1 MRYILDTDGY
11 VAYASV
17 ENEITC
23 DGESCVLYSGTI
35 PEGYT
40 SIEDWMSEAN
50 INAYK
55 IVDGNLVLDSARL
68 AYLEAKE
75 KSEENDNRHV
85 TAKELYDIINVQ
97 SSVTEED
104 FTAQIKG
111 SNLLVIDGAG
121 EQVIPRMTI
130 KKGVNWNDISNKTW
144 NELGG
149 ITQPS
154 NKVLTSVDV
163 NGNLYNGKGYK
174 IGYRL
179 NSSGNEVAA
188 SSNVILSGFIPYT
201 PSIGDVIRWKVDS
214 PVSTSSAEYFSCYD
228 ANHTKILSI
237 YASSL
242 GGSYTTTVDGTYILP
257 IDSGR
262 FAELGNTAYIR
273 VSRESTEP
281 FTDET
286 ATGFIVTLNEEI
298 TDTEEE
304 PSTDAVTWGTIGK
317 GTDTVSQVE
326 IISSNKNILPCLV
339 PSQTLN
345 GVTITQNEDYS
356 FTLDGTST
364 ADTEI
369 TLAGTTLSTEALFC
383 MRLGTEFVK
392 SGLGN
397 LFLKLYDYDGT
408 DRTLVHTGGNGTIT
422 PTETYRVTHATLVIP
437 NGTTLSNVTIS
448 PQIEVGS
455 TETEYIP
462 NKRDYKKID
471 VSMDSGDI
479 LTIDNGTVSL
489 NNTVIDYGSNV
500 KTFKDKCVLMVSAN
514 SFVDA
519 SYYLSSLSEVFK
531 RIKLSADQINL
542 EGYTTINDGFAIDE
556 EGNVTAKSGTIGGW
570 NISDSDFNKSGKCMI
585 NNASCNYEMK
595 IRRPHGFASAISITT
610 DYNGGTTFDIFPS
623 GLQMSRLLDSIT
635 TFSSL
640 SGTTLRIGNRK
651 YTSLLDCQPNGAI
664 FYVGDINGTNQILFD
679 ANATTKFHVKG
690 GNALADNGSWVN
702 GSLESRKKE
711 IEEYRSKALEIVKS
725 NKIYSYLYNAEDDDS
740 NKHYGFVIPSDKN
753 SKYKA
758 PSECIS
764 SEGDGIDTYSM
775 CAILWKAVQELSTE
789 VEQLKGDKNNG

>member
-17 ENEITC
+17 GNEIEC
-23 DGESCVLYSGTI
+23 DGESCVLYSGTV

-85 TAKELYDIINVQ
+85 TAKELYDLINVQ
-97 SSVTEED
+97 SSVTEEE

-121 EQVIPRMTI
+121 EQVIPKMTI
-130 KKGVNWNDISNKTW
+130 KKGVNWNDISNKKW
-144 NELGG
+144 NEL
-149 ITQPS
+149 
-154 NKVLTSVDV
+154 SV
-163 NGNLYNGKGYK
+163 
-174 IGYRL
+174 
-179 NSSGNEVAA
+179 VA
-188 SSNVILSGFIPYT
+188 
-201 PSIGDVIRWKVDS
+201 W
-214 PVSTSSAEYFSCYD
+214 D
-228 ANHTKILSI
+228 A
-237 YASSL
+237 
-242 GGSYTTTVDGTYILP
+242 
-257 IDSGR
+257 
-262 FAELGNTAYIR
+262 
-273 VSRESTEP
+273 
-281 FTDET
+281 
-286 ATGFIVTLNEEI
+286 
-298 TDTEEE
+298 
-304 PSTDAVTWGTIGK
+304 IGK
-317 GTDTVSQVE
+317 GIDTVSQVE

-345 GVTITQNEDYS
+345 GLTVTQNEDYS
-356 FTLDGTST
+356 FTLDGTAT

-392 SGLGN
+392 SGLSN
-397 LFLKLYDYDGT
+397 LSLKLYDYDGT

-455 TETEYIP
+455 TATDYMP
-462 NKRDYKKID
+462 NKRDYKKINT
-471 VSMDSGDI
+471 SMNSGDI

-519 SYYLSSLSEVFK
+519 SYYLPSLSEVFK
-531 RIKLSADQINL
+531 RVKLSADQINL

-556 EGNVTAKSGTIGGW
+556 EGNITAKSGTIGGW

-610 DYNGGTTFDIFPS
+610 DYNGGTTFDILPS
-623 GLQMSRLLDSIT
+623 GLQMSSLQDSIT

-664 FYVGDINGTNQILFD
+664 FYVGDINGTSQILFD

-711 IEEYRSKALEIVKS
+711 IEEYRSKALEIVKG
-725 NKIYSYLYNAEDDDS
+725 NKIYSYLYNAEDDNS
-740 NKHYGFVIPSDKN
+740 NRHYGFVIPSVED
-753 SKYKA
+753 SKYTA
-758 PSECIS
+758 PIECIS
-764 SEGDGIDTYSM
+764 AEGDGIDTYSM
-775 CAILWKAVQELSTE
+775 CSILWKAVQELSAE
-789 VEQLKGDKNNG
+789 VERLKGDKK